1 MDPILTL
8 GLIAFVFGGLFL
20 IIVGFLY
27 HCLLSILECIDNA
40 VTRFEPPKSD
50 PSTFSIDI

>member
-8 GLIAFVFGGLFL
+8 GLSAIVFGVLIL

-27 HCLLSILECIDNA
+27 HCLLSILECIGNV
-40 VTRFEPPKSD
+40 VTRVEPPKSD
-50 PSTFSIDI
+50 PSTLSIDI